1 MDAQATDRAH
11 RIGQTKEV
19 SVYRLITRHT
29 VEENIVKRAKQ
40 KESVQST
47 VYSGGAL
54 RADTLKPSEL
64 VGFLVD
70 EENDDMNEPGG
81 FIKTKKRGK
90 KNTNKDEDNQEE
102 NKNDPAF
109 HVNKPENP
117 HHKIQYHHLGNK
129 NRNFQVNS
137 EEVEKGK
144 KVLKQL
150 KTTMI
155 NEDDQQ
161 IDIDKEFEDIID
173 EDLGAAVN
181 SFLAKEED
189 NIKIVEDE

>member
-181 SFLAKEED
+181 SFLNKEED

>member
-117 HHKIQYHHLGNK
+117 HHKIQYHLGNK

>member
-161 IDIDKEFEDIID
+161 IDIGLPLK
-173 EDLGAAVN
+173 A
-181 SFLAKEED
+181 
-189 NIKIVEDE
+189 